1 VTELLSFPNPVN
13 EKAARVVA
21 GGVVLLSALALI
33 TGWLWLTL
41 PIALG
46 FLARV
51 ASGPRFSPLGLLATR
66 IVAPRLGAPKL
77 VPGPPKRFAQT
88 IGVVVTGAAAIAHF
102 VFGVTVLAQ
111 ALLVVILIAA
121 TLESVFAI
129 CLGCIVFGWLMRA
142 GVIPEETC
150 EACNSVS
157 LRYSQNV

>member
-1 VTELLSFPNPVN
+1 VTNLLTFPNPVN

-51 ASGPRFSPLGLLATR
+51 ASGPRFSPLGLLATK
-66 IVAPRLGAPKL
+66 IVAPRLGAPNL

-102 VFGVTVLAQ
+102 VFGATVVAQ
-111 ALLVVILIAA
+111 TLLVVIIVAA

-129 CLGCIVFGWLMRA
+129 CVGCIIFGWLMRA

-150 EACNSVS
+150 EACNNVS
-157 LRYSQNV
+157 LRYGQNV